1 MDKVSTVKYS
11 IWWQAYGWGH
21 NGLQIQISSKH
32 GTDLASTDII
42 ETERSWNKFG
52 IVKKK
57 N

>member
-52 IVKKK
+52 IVKK